1 MYFESLIGYWKG
13 ANANRYKTLSDV
25 WGPKSKAV
33 YIMLTSNLKKKCVE
47 HLLDLMYIFGTVI
60 DGTPL
65 GLRKVSPE

>member
-47 HLLDLMYIFGTVI
+47 HRLDLMYI
-60 DGTPL
+60 L
-65 GLRKVSPE
+65 A